1 MRNYYNAGN
10 RGKVKMKQLSS
21 QEFKIYKRYV
31 LEQIENDFNKIGTL
45 DIEYLDK
52 VIGLEYEISDVT
64 NLIYPKIKFYDT
76 FDELQTLSKIEL
88 HNKPNDL
95 LEKYRLQILEI
106 PVFSIYDRRSQRDFT
121 PYNEIE
127 NIQSYIDKYIIN
139 FYTDE
144 KTILT
149 DGKEKKYDFI
159 DKNKNLKTYLLP
171 MNYENKN
178 GMKLY
183 EHYRQ
188 LKTELKNIVDNIE
201 PIDGQKLYDLIIKYY
216 KN

>member
-21 QEFKIYKRYV
+21 QEFKIYKRHV

-76 FDELQTLSKIEL
+76 FEELQTLSKIEL

-106 PVFSIYDRRSQRDFT
+106 PVFSIYDRRSQRDIT

-149 DGKEKKYDFI
+149 DGKKKNMTLSI
-159 DKNKNLKTYLLP
+159 
-171 MNYENKN
+171 
-178 GMKLY
+178 
-183 EHYRQ
+183 R
-188 LKTELKNIVDNIE
+188 
-201 PIDGQKLYDLIIKYY
+201 IKI
-216 KN
+216 